1 MTGAGTC
8 DPFAVVTRIAT
19 EAGKKPH
26 VIGKTEVMPNTQS
39 PTWAK
44 TFSFDYELGSPCRL
58 AVSVY
63 HKTSGGESSS
73 MGAAIF
79 DVGKVLGARGSTK
92 AKKLKGGGTL
102 YVHARKASGAGT
114 FRFKFRGEKVSKC
127 CPSSRMGFVHGKDD
141 MDALSFKN
149 ELYS

>member
-1 MTGAGTC
+1 MVAWRAAGTPRDSRGAIYLTDALCPGIPLGMTGAGTC

-63 HKTSGGESSS
+63 HKS
-73 MGAAIF
+73 
-79 DVGKVLGARGSTK
+79 
-92 AKKLKGGGTL
+92 
-102 YVHARKASGAGT
+102 
-114 FRFKFRGEKVSKC
+114 
-127 CPSSRMGFVHGKDD
+127 
-141 MDALSFKN
+141 
-149 ELYS
+149 